1 MQVQGV
7 HRVCAA
13 VLRAL
18 VVDYKFDHHIFASYG
33 PIVTHIVNCVCK
45 AWPSS
50 QMHCLCQVSTG
61 VQYKVQI

>member
-33 PIVTHIVNCVCK
+33 PIVTHIVN
-45 AWPSS
+45 
-50 QMHCLCQVSTG
+50 
-61 VQYKVQI
+61 